1 MTTDLQEIVRCTTD
15 QPPPEFW
22 VSVED
27 AKRLTDE
34 LRRLEAIVD
43 KLPKT
48 ADGVTIIPGMPIILE
63 WGATTYCP
71 HYTDAFAVGPAE
83 CHPDGEY
90 EPGSICIQFG
100 DGSGLATWK
109 ADRVFSTREAAE
121 AAKEKNPHGD

>member
-48 ADGVTIIPGMPIILE
+48 ADGVRIILGE
-63 WGATTYCP
+63 TELYWRPPDYL
-71 HYTDAFAVGPAE
+71 DAQP
-83 CHPDGEY
+83 CHLGKC
-90 EPGSICIQFG
+90 ICITIGTELGRCWVFG
-100 DGSGLATWK
+100 QTGSKQLLENCY
-109 ADRVFSTREAAE
+109 STREAAE